1 MEDACPTNRVYTKL
15 ANKLVDTTFNT
26 FLENPCKTGYP
37 TSLWRPVYLP
47 CKQFGQG
54 FFLSPLQLPLAE
66 GDRENIGGVKFR
78 YIKIDAG
85 LLGLGE

>member
-1 MEDACPTNRVYTKL
+1 M
-15 ANKLVDTTFNT
+15 
-26 FLENPCKTGYP
+26 
-37 TSLWRPVYLP
+37 
-47 CKQFGQG
+47 
-54 FFLSPLQLPLAE
+54 FLSPLQLPLAE